1 MLITK
6 SRHEAAM
13 AYKNEEIERLTSR
26 LASQQKT
33 MERVFAANLRLA
45 TENQRLRKPPRD
57 AFGRF
62 VKREKVA

>member
-13 AYKNEEIERLTSR
+13 SYKDEEIERLTNR
-26 LASQQKT
+26 LTSQQKT

-57 AFGRF
+57 ALGHF
-62 VKREKVA
+62 VKWEKM